1 MIKGYI
7 IDMDGTLLDSMHIWN
22 ELGSRFLELK
32 GITPEA
38 NLKDILA
45 PLSIN
50 QAIKYIAETYQLKEP
65 LDVLINE
72 VNSLLN
78 HIYLSEIPLK
88 PGALEFITNCFNHHK
103 KLCLLTANNYQ
114 ATINILDKY
123 NLTSKFDEII
133 TCDHTTLDKRS
144 GEAYNYAISE
154 LHLHK
159 DECIVIEDALHAI
172 IAAKKQGFTVWAV
185 ADQSNQDDWDE
196 ICKISD
202 LNLKNL
208 SEMER

>member
-144 GEAYNYAISE
+144 GEAYNYAISA

-159 DECIVIEDALHAI
+159 DEGIVIEDALHAI

>member
-32 GITPEA
+32 EITPEA

-88 PGALEFITNCFNHHK
+88 PGALEFITN
-103 KLCLLTANNYQ
+103 
-114 ATINILDKY
+114 
-123 NLTSKFDEII
+123 
-133 TCDHTTLDKRS
+133 
-144 GEAYNYAISE
+144 
-154 LHLHK
+154 
-159 DECIVIEDALHAI
+159 
-172 IAAKKQGFTVWAV
+172 
-185 ADQSNQDDWDE
+185 
-196 ICKISD
+196 
-202 LNLKNL
+202 
-208 SEMER
+208 

>member
-1 MIKGYI
+1 MELCLIRC
-7 IDMDGTLLDSMHIWN
+7 IWN

-88 PGALEFITNCFNHHK
+88 PGLWN
-103 KLCLLTANNYQ
+103 LLLTVL
-114 ATINILDKY
+114 TIIK
-123 NLTSKFDEII
+123 
-133 TCDHTTLDKRS
+133 
-144 GEAYNYAISE
+144 
-154 LHLHK
+154 
-159 DECIVIEDALHAI
+159 
-172 IAAKKQGFTVWAV
+172 TVLI
-185 ADQSNQDDWDE
+185 N
-196 ICKISD
+196 CK
-202 LNLKNL
+202 
-208 SEMER
+208 

>member
-144 GEAYNYAISE
+144 GEAYNYAISA

-172 IAAKKQGFTVWAV
+172 IAAK
-185 ADQSNQDDWDE
+185 
-196 ICKISD
+196 
-202 LNLKNL
+202 
-208 SEMER
+208 